1 MTLKDLVEA
10 KKANKISYGINVVLK
25 LAKKKKLGKNS
36 RVFVCRD
43 TREET
48 LKELETAGVEFEVL
62 KNKKDISREL
72 ELDFDSEVF
81 LIN

>member
-1 MTLKDLVEA
+1 MSIKELSEA
-10 KKANKISYGINVVLK
+10 KKANKISYGIKEVLR

-43 TREET
+43 TRQET
-48 LKELETAGVEFEVL
+48 LKQLETASVEFEVL
-62 KNKKDISREL
+62 KNKKDVSREL

>member
-1 MTLKDLVEA
+1 MSLKELNEA
-10 KKANKISYGINVVLK
+10 KKANKVSYGIKQVLK
-25 LAKKKKLGKNS
+25 LAKKKKLGKSS

-43 TREET
+43 TREEV
-48 LKELETAGVEFEVL
+48 LKELENAGVEFEVL
-62 KNKKDISREL
+62 KNKRDISREL

>member
-1 MTLKDLVEA
+1 MSLKELNEA
-10 KKANKISYGINVVLK
+10 KKANKVSYGVKQVLK
-25 LAKKKKLGKNS
+25 LAKKKKLGKSS

-43 TREET
+43 TREEV

-62 KNKKDISREL
+62 KNKRDVSREL